1 MAPVPLAEQSHS
13 ATQCKCLLQAAFSS
27 VCPAL
32 VLLLPLLLRQLST
45 ASAQSRFDL
54 GCDLTGYPSKGKVTP
69 IVEEN

>member
-32 VLLLPLLLRQLST
+32 LLLLLLLLQQLSS
-45 ASAQSRFDL
+45 ASAQSHFAL
-54 GCDLTGYPSKGKVTP
+54 GCDLTGNLSKGKVTP